1 MCQALGLLGD
11 VLVNCTARSYARA
24 VLPRLS
30 ACTMRQDIGF
40 FSSSSGA
47 TSDAEAEAEALGTGP
62 VDEAEALG
70 SVAPAVLGS
79 ELEVVVAALEVVV
92 AASLVVAVVA
102 VVLVVSDVPTG
113 VGDGGEARIA

>member
-11 VLVNCTARSYARA
+11 LLVNCTARSYARA

-30 ACTMRQDIGF
+30 ACTMRHAIGF

-47 TSDAEAEAEALGTGP
+47 TSDAEADALGAGP
-62 VDEAEALG
+62 VDEADALG

-79 ELEVVVAALEVVV
+79 ELDVVVAASLEVVVV

-102 VVLVVSDVPTG
+102 VVLAVLDVPTG
-113 VGDGGEARIA
+113 VGDGGEERIA